1 MLYRAEN
8 RSKNPVAQLMKEE
21 KNKITFKEKM
31 PNGCTSEIVP
41 KEIFEEASSFLSAQS
56 RGAECLHL
64 YRPVCALRV
73 SYDNDVT
80 ESVIMLAQAAAVLQC
95 HRI

>member
-1 MLYRAEN
+1 
-8 RSKNPVAQLMKEE
+8 MKEE
-21 KNKITFKEKM
+21 RNKITFKEKM
-31 PNGCTSEIVP
+31 PNGCTFEVP
-41 KEIFEEASSFLSAQS
+41 PMEIFEGTSSLLSAQP

-64 YRPVCALRV
+64 YRPVCALKV

-80 ESVIMLAQAAAVLQC
+80 ESVIMLAQVAAVLQC